1 MHMPSGTISYF
12 QYRQTFLQA
21 RRLPALALSAWVV
34 KVLITMRVK
43 QLGIAAMG
51 HDVVTLPRPL
61 GI

>member
-34 KVLITMRVK
+34 KVLITMRVSASRTR
-43 QLGIAAMG
+43 LM
-51 HDVVTLPRPL
+51 VTSR
-61 GI
+61 G